1 MLPEARRRSILSHL
15 SQVSNDTIID
25 LSQRY
30 HVSTMTIRR
39 DLRSLERAGF
49 VTITHGG
56 AIFDGDAFQQN
67 ESHQIERATIR
78 AAEKRAIGR
87 YVAANFVDAD
97 DVVFLDSGTTVRAV
111 VPYLKEKSRLT
122 TASNSVHTIQA
133 LFRILPQSTILCT
146 GGTLAAAAQ
155 SFVGPVTER
164 FFDDFFARK
173 AIISGVGFSI
183 QAGLADSQLLDTAVK
198 KAMIRSAERSI
209 VVIDSSKIGHTAMVQ
224 VLATP
229 EINTLVTDDGISPA
243 MQRDIEAT
251 EIDLHIVPVKY
262 GGRALAR

>member
-15 SQVSNDTIID
+15 SKVSSDTIID

-39 DLRSLERAGF
+39 DLRSLEQGGY
-49 VTITHGG
+49 VTMTHGG
-56 AIFDGDAFQQN
+56 AIFDGDAFEQN
-67 ESHQIERATIR
+67 ESHQIERAMIR
-78 AAEKRAIGR
+78 AAEKHAIGR
-87 YVAANFVDAD
+87 YVADNFVEDD
-97 DVVFLDSGTTVRAV
+97 DVLFLDSGTTVRAI
-111 VPYLKEKSRLT
+111 VPYLKDKANLT
-122 TASNSVHTIQA
+122 TASNSMRTIQA
-133 LFRILPQSTILCT
+133 LFRILPQSAILCT
-146 GGTLAAAAQ
+146 GGLLGAAAQ
-155 SFVGPVTER
+155 SFVGPVAER

-209 VVIDSSKIGHTAMVQ
+209 VVVDSSKAGHTAMVQ

-229 EINTLVTDDGISPA
+229 EIDTLVTDDGIAESTR
-243 MQRDIEAT
+243 QEIEAT
-251 EIDLHIVPVKY
+251 GIDLHVVPVNS
-262 GGRALAR
+262 GRRTAVR